1 MLLSYFI
8 KEVSMKAY
16 GQITITYV
24 SDGKPGEPSLNIS
37 IANENQNIPCTS
49 DGKTIDNFL
58 IEIPFAGYVGFDKSP
73 CSVSVGVLPPGIT
86 LGSNE
91 NATDKKDG
99 RIILNVA
106 KGSNLGSDQT
116 VSGQILLTFTIK
128 EIEIVKVFTWSK
140 TKDGGDGN
148 IDLYSIEP
156 SVSVI
161 TRKLDG
167 SLDPTTITFN
177 SWVRN
182 SKSVNLSPYEG
193 LFIIEETVN
202 GTVYNSKYI
211 SESAESSVVYAPTTQ
226 EITAIR
232 CTICKKDNITS
243 TLDRQTIIVLTA
255 LDEVNNSI
263 TEIKKY
269 CFRCVN

>member
-1 MLLSYFI
+1 
-8 KEVSMKAY
+8 MKAY
-16 GQITITYV
+16 GQITLTYV
-24 SDGKPGEPSLNIS
+24 ADGEPGKPGNPSLNIS
-37 IANENQNIPCTS
+37 LANENQNIPCTS
-49 DGKTIDNFL
+49 AGKTIDNFL

-73 CSVSVGVLPPGIT
+73 CSVSVGELPSGIT

-91 NATDKKDG
+91 SATDTKDG
-99 RIILNVA
+99 LIILNVA
-106 KGSNLGSDQT
+106 KGSNLGSDQI
-116 VSGQILLTFTIK
+116 VSGQIILTFTIK
-128 EIEIVKVFTWSK
+128 EREIVKVFTWSK
-140 TKDGGDGN
+140 TKDGGDGD

-202 GTVYNSKYI
+202 GAVYNSKYI
-211 SESAESSVVYAPTTQ
+211 SESAESSVVYTPTTQ
-226 EITAIR
+226 EIT
-232 CTICKKDNITS
+232 
-243 TLDRQTIIVLTA
+243 
-255 LDEVNNSI
+255 EMSI
-263 TEIKKY
+263 Y
-269 CFRCVN
+269 L